1 MSPSLLLLHR
11 LGRINLHPHHV
22 AAGGDECGH
31 QQRGGSTPA
40 IGEPGRECG
49 TSRTVEGLRGKEFG
63 KQSEDLGACHVS
75 DRSYTLDQSAFVHC
89 PDLIQ
94 HNLPGLTFESKRD
107 TSRVGAAFRRHGSND
122 DRVDVLIHFIRG
134 NDETGAGL
142 TDLTSLCRIE
152 TDEKDIEAGPPHSL
166 NPSLASIFIH
176 ITPPP
181 ATRRSNP
188 SGRRTRA

>member
-31 QQRGGSTPA
+31 QQRGGST
-40 IGEPGRECG
+40 IGRQGVSVGQVNCRRITG
-49 TSRTVEGLRGKEFG
+49 QEFG

-94 HNLPGLTFESKRD
+94 HNLPGLTFESKRHE
-107 TSRVGAAFRRHGSND
+107 SGRSASINHGSND
-122 DRVDVLIHFIRG
+122 DRVDVLFI
-134 NDETGAGL
+134 
-142 TDLTSLCRIE
+142 S
-152 TDEKDIEAGPPHSL
+152 
-166 NPSLASIFIH
+166 
-176 ITPPP
+176 
-181 ATRRSNP
+181 
-188 SGRRTRA
+188 SGK